1 MVLPRVHNIMNSWYY
16 SELNKYTKCWLYVNL
31 NRFKFYMDAMF
42 YHHSQ
47 LKKYRQNQEDHSNLL
62 SISFL
67 GFFRRHLSLRRA
79 RLTAN
84 LYARDQ

>member
-31 NRFKFYMDAMF
+31 KFYMDAMF

-62 SISFL
+62 SISIPWVL
-67 GFFRRHLSLRRA
+67 QTPS
-79 RLTAN
+79 LTATCTFN
-84 LYARDQ
+84 RKPLRT